1 MKYISNL
8 LVVVAVLC
16 FAMLPST
23 VLFAQE
29 WSAEQKEVWEN
40 VEAYWVLYTEE
51 DLEGFLS
58 YFHTDF
64 SGWFNLAALP
74 RGKSSVRKWDSHGMK
89 TEDTVVHEIN
99 PVAIKIFGNVAVVHY
114 YYTRAVKDAEGK
126 QTLVRGR
133 WTDILMKQDDRWVMI
148 GDHGGPASN

>member
-1 MKYISNL
+1 MKHFTNM
-8 LVVVAVLC
+8 LVVLAVLC

-29 WSAEQKEVWEN
+29 WSAAQEEVWEN
-40 VEAYWVLYTEE
+40 VEAYWVLSAEE

-58 YFHTDF
+58 YFHTDY
-64 SGWFNLAALP
+64 SGWFNQAPLP
-74 RGKSSVRKWDSHGMK
+74 SSKSSARKWISHGMK
-89 TEDTVVHEIN
+89 TVDTLVYEIN

-114 YYTRAVKDAEGK
+114 YYIQAVKDAEGK
-126 QTLVRGR
+126 QTTRSGR
-133 WTDILMKQDDRWVMI
+133 WTDILMKQDDRWVII

>member
-1 MKYISNL
+1 MKHFTNI
-8 LVVVAVLC
+8 LVVLAVLC
-16 FAMLPST
+16 FTMLPST

-29 WSAEQKEVWEN
+29 WSAAQEEVWEN
-40 VEAYWVLYTEE
+40 VEAYWVLSTEE

-58 YFHTDF
+58 YFHADY

-74 RGKSSVRKWDSHGMK
+74 SSKCSIRKWISHGMK
-89 TEDTVVHEIN
+89 TEDTLVYEIN

-114 YYTRAVKDAEGK
+114 YFTEAVKDAEGK
-126 QTLVRGR
+126 QTTRSGR